1 VEIMVR
7 AAQVIKYVAF
17 GLMAAFVTL
26 GSLFIAGYAF
36 DDPGGWTAVGMTA
49 AWLVPLLG
57 LTFVAYKWP
66 TAAVWVLVGALVL
79 LVGTYGWYSLDTEW
93 WRDLMDESGPVLGIS
108 AFALGLPMAVLGLR
122 RPLSAGLLL
131 VAAAVIPYVG
141 FLSSVSDEPWRGLA
155 ASLTT
160 SSTIA
165 CVPVFGTGLLFLL
178 SALLGRLGKPTPA
191 TPPPDGPQAPM
202 SVGAPGG
209 GSQA

>member
-1 VEIMVR
+1 MMR

-36 DDPGGWTAVGMTA
+36 EDPGGWQAVGMVA
-49 AWLVPLLG
+49 AWLVPLLA

-66 TAAVWVLVGALVL
+66 AAAVWVLGGALVL
-79 LVGTYGWYSLDTEW
+79 LVGTYGWYSLDNEW

-122 RPLSAGLLL
+122 RPLTAGLLL

-141 FLSSVSDEPWRGLA
+141 FVASVSDEPWRGLA

-160 SSTIA
+160 SSTIS
-165 CVPVFGTGLLFLL
+165 CVPVFGVGLLFLL
-178 SALLGRLGKPTPA
+178 AALLGRLGKPSPA
-191 TPPPDGPQAPM
+191 VTPPTEPQQPM
-202 SVGAPGG
+202 AVGAASG

>member
-1 VEIMVR
+1 MVR

-36 DDPGGWTAVGMTA
+36 EDAGGWQAVGMVA
-49 AWLVPLLG
+49 AWLVPLLA
-57 LTFVAYKWP
+57 LAFVAYKWP
-66 TAAVWVLVGALVL
+66 SAAVWVLGGALVL
-79 LVGTYGWYSLDTEW
+79 LVGTYGWYSLDTDW

-108 AFALGLPMAVLGLR
+108 AFALGLPMAGLGLR
-122 RPLSAGLLL
+122 RPLTAGLLL

-141 FLSSVSDEPWRGLA
+141 FLASVSDEPWRGLA

-160 SSTIA
+160 SSTIS
-165 CVPVFGTGLLFLL
+165 CVPVFGVGLLFLL
-178 SALLGRLGKPTPA
+178 AALLGRLGKPSPEV
-191 TPPPDGPQAPM
+191 TPPAEQPPM
-202 SVGAPGG
+202 AVGAPSG